1 MTTTIATETLK
12 ARSKKTAE
20 SFLKDKGYI
29 IVDDWKCGPSNLGFV
44 AKDDDT
50 LVFIEVMCRESH
62 DGVLPYETHQK
73 RRNSLEASAAKYL
86 AQGNRPSSRV
96 RFDIIS
102 LIFMG
107 RNQAF
112 LRHHI
117 DALCGIE

>member
-20 SFLKDKGYI
+20 SFLKNKGYT
-29 IVDDWKCGPSNLGFV
+29 IVDDWRCGPSNLGFV

-50 LVFIEVMCRESH
+50 LVFIEVMSRESH
-62 DGVLPYETHQK
+62 DGVLPHETHQK
-73 RRNSLEASAAKYL
+73 RRSSLEASAVKYL

-96 RFDIIS
+96 RFDVIS

-117 DALCGIE
+117 DALCDIE